1 MVNMQDNTTSAAIL
15 IVEEKENNIAL
26 INDTLRAADYTNT
39 FIARNGKMA
48 LKILDKNNIDLV
60 LLDLALP
67 DMCGID
73 VCKQIRA
80 NPKSKN
86 IPIIV
91 QTEINKPSD
100 KQSAFKHGVSDF
112 LSKPL
117 DVSELLARIN
127 VQLKQLM
134 LVHKLENAYS
144 QIEIEMED
152 ALSVMESILPKQ
164 EFLTKITQKY
174 SITIDTLFKP
184 SSKLGGDF
192 YDIMEFDDNKLGLCL
207 WDFSGHGMAAAINT
221 FRLYSIIN
229 NGEHCM
235 VRTPGTFLSSIN
247 SILFKMLERQYF
259 ATMFYGI
266 LDPVQLTL
274 DFSCASCPPPLLLS
288 FSKKKYQLLN
298 SKEFPLGIIGDHEYK
313 THIIDLNHWD
323 AMLLYSDALIETSN
337 EDYTFLT
344 IEELAQTLIDDKSA
358 PKDAK
363 FLKKLIIDKFSKTRI
378 QNLKDD
384 LTFKLI
390 TFNHMAEL

>member
-1 MVNMQDNTTSAAIL
+1 MLADSTKKSAIL
-15 IVEEKENNIAL
+15 IVEGKEQNLAF
-26 INDTLRAADYTNT
+26 INDTLRAADYTNI
-39 FIARNGKMA
+39 FLAQNGKTA
-48 LKILDKNNIDLV
+48 LEILDKNNIDLI
-60 LLDLALP
+60 LLDLTLP
-67 DMCGID
+67 DMNGID
-73 VCKQIRA
+73 VCKAIRS
-80 NPKSKN
+80 NNKSKN

-91 QTEINKPSD
+91 QTEISNLPD

-112 LSKPL
+112 LSKPV

-127 VQLKQLM
+127 VQLQQM
-134 LVHKLENAYS
+134 LLIHKLENAYS
-144 QIEIEMED
+144 QMETEMEE

-164 EFLTKITQKY
+164 EFLARIAQKY
-174 SITIDTLFKP
+174 SMTIDTLFKP

-235 VRTPGTFLSSIN
+235 VRAPGTFLSSVN
-247 SILFKMLERQYF
+247 TILFKMLERQYF
-259 ATMFYGI
+259 ATMFYGV

-288 FSKKKYQLLN
+288 FSKKQYQLLN
-298 SKEFPLGIIGDHEYK
+298 SKEFPLGIIGNHEYK
-313 THIIDLNHWD
+313 AHTIDLNQWD

-337 EDYTFLT
+337 ENNTFLT
-344 IEELAQTLIDDKSA
+344 IEELAQALVDDQAAS
-358 PKDAK
+358 KDAK
-363 FLKKLIIDKFSKTRI
+363 FLKKLILDKFSKDRL

-390 TFNHMAEL
+390 TFKHTAEL